1 MLDLGKTIYAVY
13 RRRAEHK
20 HQEVRK
26 EIVILINMSQ
36 MVPGADSRLD
46 DERAVGPVDAAGS
59 GGGGGIA
66 AECADDSGCIA
77 LPYMETPVLLA
88 ATEGVANGLGGIKV
102 GPVKAFAMVE
112 FELELFVPEP
122 LLMVSLLSV
131 LAVVLEETAARAVVP
146 PALPVTAARARC

>member
-1 MLDLGKTIYAVY
+1 MNFVDRGTTTLIAVS

-26 EIVILINMSQ
+26 EIVILIDMSQ
-36 MVPGADSRLD
+36 MVPDADSRLD

-102 GPVKAFAMVE
+102 GLRFESPDGANIIPLKKVVKI
-112 FELELFVPEP
+112 EL
-122 LLMVSLLSV
+122 
-131 LAVVLEETAARAVVP
+131 LETDSYNLIVDDS
-146 PALPVTAARARC
+146 